1 MLVVAENF
9 ALDAV
14 LAPASFEPYTF
25 KRPPLFLNFETPSDD
40 DSDDDAV
47 IATNAQQ
54 INSDTIVASVEDF
67 IQEDLVKV
75 VFVVFNKASSSSR
88 TSSASAAW

>member
-1 MLVVAENF
+1 MVEVVE
-9 ALDAV
+9 LRTGI
-14 LAPASFEPYTF
+14 LRPAPVGLGAY
-25 KRPPLFLNFETPSDD
+25 

-54 INSDTIVASVEDF
+54 INSDTIVASVVEDF

-88 TSSASAAW
+88 ITSASAAW

>member
-25 KRPPLFLNFETPSDD
+25 KRPPLLLNFETPSDD

-47 IATNAQQ
+47 IATNTQQ
-54 INSDTIVASVEDF
+54 INNDTETPIVASVEDF
-67 IQEDLVKV
+67 IQEDLVV
-75 VFVVFNKASSSSR
+75 VFVVFNASSSR
-88 TSSASAAW
+88 TSASAAW

>member
-1 MLVVAENF
+1 M
-9 ALDAV
+9 
-14 LAPASFEPYTF
+14 
-25 KRPPLFLNFETPSDD
+25 NFETPSDD

-67 IQEDLVKV
+67 IQEDLVV
-75 VFVVFNKASSSSR
+75 VFVVFNASSSR
-88 TSSASAAW
+88 TSASAAW